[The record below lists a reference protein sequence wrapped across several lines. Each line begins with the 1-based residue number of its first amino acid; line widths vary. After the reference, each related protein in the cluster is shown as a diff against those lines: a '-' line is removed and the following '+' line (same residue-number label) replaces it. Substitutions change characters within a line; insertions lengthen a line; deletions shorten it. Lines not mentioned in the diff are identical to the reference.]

1 MEDSITLKDHYDIRI
16 AELKE
21 YHNARIADL
30 EKRLATELVFNT
42 KATDLAKIDMDRRLE
57 GMNQFRAQLEKQA
70 ATFLTRDRFDGEHKI
85 LSDRINDIIQWKSSQ
100 EGKQSRANII
110 SILALIVTIIFSFAH
125 TITSI
130 FK

>member
-1 MEDSITLKDHYDIRI
+1 MLSFTIT
-16 AELKE
+16 
-21 YHNARIADL
+21 ADL

-70 ATFLTRDRFDGEHKI
+70 GTFLTRDRFDGEHKI

-125 TITSI
+125 TITS
-130 FK
+130 FMK